1 MTGKGIAM
9 AYETLL
15 FGIENGVARVTINRP
30 AQLNAI
36 DVQTAKDLARGV
48 EQCSADSAVRC
59 VVLTGAGDRAF
70 CAGGDVV
77 GFASDPE
84 RVDTLI
90 EEMTVHLHEAISVFA
105 RMRAPVVAE
114 VNGTAAGAGL
124 GLMAAADLAV
134 ASQKA
139 KFTSAYTKIG
149 LTPDGSSTW
158 FVPRLIGHRRTKEL
172 FLLNRVLS
180 ADEAMAWGLVNRV
193 VAPEELAAT
202 VDEIAG
208 QLVRGP
214 TLAFG
219 SVKRLLLSSSDAILE
234 QQMKDESASIAQMS
248 RSRDGLAGVKA
259 FKDKVEP
266 SFVASDASM
275 TQYSNRIFGARSTIV
290 FQHGNPTLSCLWLS
304 VMPRGTAK
312 NGEIDE

>member
-1 MTGKGIAM
+1 M
-9 AYETLL
+9 AYETLV
-15 FGIENGVARVTINRP
+15 FGIENGVARITINRP
-30 AQLNAI
+30 AQMNAI
-36 DVQTAKDLARGV
+36 DVQTAKELALAAK
-48 EQCSADSAVRC
+48 QCHADSAVRC

-70 CAGGDVV
+70 CAGGDVA

-84 RVDTLI
+84 RVDSLM

-149 LTPDGSSTW
+149 LSPDGSSTW
-158 FVPRLIGHRRTKEL
+158 FMPRLIGHRRTKEL

-202 VDEIAG
+202 VDEIAE
-208 QLVRGP
+208 QIARGP

-219 SVKRLLLSSSDAILE
+219 SVKRLLLSSGDAILE
-234 QQMKDESASIAQMS
+234 QQMKDESASIVQMS

-259 FKDKVEP
+259 FKDKV
-266 SFVASDASM
+266 A
-275 TQYSNRIFGARSTIV
+275 
-290 FQHGNPTLSCLWLS
+290 PTFIGS
-304 VMPRGTAK
+304 
-312 NGEIDE
+312 